1 MGHWYCL
8 YSHIYGP
15 TEPLLFF
22 CNLFSKISVN
32 IQLLTYRPDDEL
44 TDEPAH
50 EEHEPSLPSDSTV
63 IPSEETQPPASAETP
78 QNLID
83 TDDLLVKS
91 YCR

>member
-1 MGHWYCL
+1 MGHWYVYIL
-8 YSHIYGP
+8 IFILK
-15 TEPLLFF
+15 PLLFF
-22 CNLFSKISVN
+22 CNLFSRNSLY
-32 IQLLTYRPDDEL
+32 IQLLTYRPDEEL
-44 TDEPAH
+44 SGEPSH